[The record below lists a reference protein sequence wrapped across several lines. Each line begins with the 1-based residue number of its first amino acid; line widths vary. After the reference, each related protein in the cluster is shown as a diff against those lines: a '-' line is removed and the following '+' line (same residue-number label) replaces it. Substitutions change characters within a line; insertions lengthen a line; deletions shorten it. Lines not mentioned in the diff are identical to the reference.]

1 MNLSQYKSTFYSKG
15 ISGTRLS
22 QHTENSLESQ
32 LGISQRLHRKR
43 LMLVI
48 NGTKSI
54 HEILTNAYDKLGPKN
69 NHC

>member
-1 MNLSQYKSTFYSKG
+1 MLGAMNLSQYKSTFYSKG
-15 ISGTRLS
+15 ISGTQLS
-22 QHTENSLESQ
+22 QHTEDSLESQ

-54 HEILTNAYDKLGPKN
+54 YGLLRDALYN
-69 NHC
+69 